1 MSYYHSE
8 LTFLLFTISFACCRH
23 KFGFRYWFIR
33 FLVVFVFFLMIVII
47 TAQQIAYSTVE
58 FHVENVANRYMDSWR
73 PFIMVAI
80 AFGVGLCG
88 YEVMQF
94 IYAPRK
100 YIK

>member
-1 MSYYHSE
+1 
-8 LTFLLFTISFACCRH
+8 
-23 KFGFRYWFIR
+23 
-33 FLVVFVFFLMIVII
+33 MIVII
-47 TAQQIAYSTVE
+47 TAQQIAYST
-58 FHVENVANRYMDSWR
+58 AGASPQDIADRYMDSWR